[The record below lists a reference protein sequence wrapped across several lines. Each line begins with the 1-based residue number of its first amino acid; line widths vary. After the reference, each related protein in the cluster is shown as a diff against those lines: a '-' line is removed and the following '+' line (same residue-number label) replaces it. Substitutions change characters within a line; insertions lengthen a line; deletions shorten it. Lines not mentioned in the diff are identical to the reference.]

1 MATRG
6 LGVGAKGVRKRKMR
20 AGGEADFPLK
30 NRKQVRMVST
40 QILETGCI
48 GLLKDIKSIA
58 IYYVPTLC

>member
-1 MATRG
+1 MSGIIVDCFIR
-6 LGVGAKGVRKRKMR
+6 L
-20 AGGEADFPLK
+20 
-30 NRKQVRMVST
+30 S